1 MLLLP
6 LFFFFFFFEK
16 MGMDGYVWC
25 REGEGEVFLGG
36 GGGVACWNVR
46 ERKVRYKYRI
56 GEGRGA

>member
-1 MLLLP
+1 MYGAERERER
-6 LFFFFFFFEK
+6 FF
-16 MGMDGYVWC
+16 W
-25 REGEGEVFLGG
+25 G